1 MDNLKFGAWIHK
13 DITQEDSGFM
23 HYPNDNSDFELVSD
37 GAGFSLLVDNE
48 DWADDSKFEVVQYT
62 GYNYKD
68 TNEEMYT
75 GDVVYI
81 AGYGNCEIVIDKFYG
96 IMLKKDDQEHP
107 LVDSII
113 EGDFPVKLG
122 NKYENPELL
131 GGENG

>member
-1 MDNLKFGAWIHK
+1 MDEIKYRAWHFANKPIVYFDWDKVAK
-13 DITQEDSGFM
+13 DQYQMQHLCRLLAGN
-23 HYPNDNSDFELVSD
+23 HQD
-37 GAGFSLLVDNE
+37 GIMM
-48 DWADDSKFEVVQYT
+48 KYT

-81 AGYGNCEIVIDKFYG
+81 AGYGNCEIAIDKFYR
-96 IMLKKDDQEHP
+96 IMLKKGNQEYH

-113 EGDFPVKLG
+113 EGDYPVKIG
-122 NKYENPELL
+122 NKYKNPDLL